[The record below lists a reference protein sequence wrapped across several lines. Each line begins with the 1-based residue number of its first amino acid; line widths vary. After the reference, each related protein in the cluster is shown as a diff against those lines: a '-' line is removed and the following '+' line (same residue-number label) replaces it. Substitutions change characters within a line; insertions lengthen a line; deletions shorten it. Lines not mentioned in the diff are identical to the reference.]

1 MRAVTAKQT
10 TKICIILITITQ
22 FLQISLVKRLFSE
35 EVFKYTKSF
44 NLVSVSVLG
53 VFHQKGC
60 VKYPYIVKESIP
72 TVWKVFL
79 ISMITLVLKMHR
91 YKFVDPL
98 IEPSLSLV
106 EHEISPLENIKVN
119 TNHN

>member
-1 MRAVTAKQT
+1 MRDVTAKKT

-44 NLVSVSVLG
+44 NLVSVSVVG

-79 ISMITLVLKMHR
+79 ISMITLV
-91 YKFVDPL
+91 FND
-98 IEPSLSLV
+98 E
-106 EHEISPLENIKVN
+106 
-119 TNHN
+119 